1 MIAVMTVIKFSSQCL
16 QGIKDVVLMYKY
28 SLWQCF
34 DMSVI
39 LFSLHLVIFPDV
51 IRCLPLTIPLIKDFF
66 FSFIVVPIAHLL
78 THLQDMDIIWYVG
91 EKEETMTF

>member
-34 DMSVI
+34 GMSVI
-39 LFSLHLVIFPDV
+39 LFSLFIL
-51 IRCLPLTIPLIKDFF
+51 LFF
-66 FSFIVVPIAHLL
+66 LMSFVAFL
-78 THLQDMDIIWYVG
+78 
-91 EKEETMTF
+91 

>member
-34 DMSVI
+34 DRSVI
-39 LFSLHLVIFPDV
+39 LFSLFIFPDV
-51 IRCLPLTIPLIKDFF
+51 IRCLPLTIALIKDFI